1 MVPEY
6 TTHNIVESTLEDVEY
21 LNLCIMKPNEYNRF
35 LYDSLYCL
43 IIRFRDNLTVC
54 GDRLI
59 AISVVDEHER
69 ECESE
74 SDECNHTVHS
84 LQDFYTP
91 KDLRSLHWNIEI
103 IALNNDVFPKSQGGG
118 KSLLFSMYY
127 ELLNDLSSW
136 SLLSYEESITDTIDE
151 EVEKLKGKRRKK
163 QVKSYIVNS
172 EIFDTEKRKEMVE
185 KIMKNVLTA
194 RGYVLQA
201 LSNCLGM

>member
-6 TTHNIVESTLEDVEY
+6 TTHNIVESILEDVEY

-43 IIRFRDNLTVC
+43 IIRFQDNLTVC

-59 AISVVDEHER
+59 AISDVDEHKR

-74 SDECNHTVHS
+74 SDECNHTVHR

-118 KSLLFSMYY
+118 ENSLFSMYY
-127 ELLNDLSSW
+127 ELSSW
-136 SLLSYEESITDTIDE
+136 LLLSYEESITYTIDE
-151 EVEKLKGKRRKK
+151 EVEKLKGKRKK
-163 QVKSYIVNS
+163 QVQSYIVNS

-194 RGYVLQA
+194 RRYVLQA
-201 LSNCLGM
+201 LSNCLGT